1 MTRTRRFFPL
11 ASALLFLSLL
21 LLGAATVAAAQ
32 DSASS
37 PAPAAPAPSPRPA
50 PGWWA
55 VAAAQPRPAA
65 APGISPDPA
74 RKWEVEFHGA
84 GFLSFNPTGG
94 TSTLP
99 GIVGGFTAPGG
110 GSSLFV
116 PSWYFGA
123 GNTLYNTVQ
132 LNHVPLLTQ
141 PIASLDSVLT
151 HAVVRRD
158 HGPGV
163 GARLTREITPRF
175 SLEAGFEYNFG
186 ALAFYG
192 AGDQINSASATWQAA
207 FTQLFTAPACGVCSG
222 TSVTSVATIHDHSG
236 QELVATGALNI
247 NLRTQGRAIP
257 YVTVGG
263 GGIFSLG
270 DAPSATL
277 LGNYQFSFAGA
288 PHSETDAV
296 RLHSRVPDH
305 AATGFFGAGVKYYIT
320 PHYGIRAEVRDLVS
334 GYNVDNLLDAA
345 PTVGTLTPA
354 NAIGTSGN
362 PSLSFSNN
370 PSTGFP
376 SSLSAPAL
384 SNFRTLAGS
393 GTLHQVE
400 ITFGIFW
407 RF

>member
-1 MTRTRRFFPL
+1 MTRTRLVPHSRSILPFL
-11 ASALLFLSLL
+11 AILA
-21 LLGAATVAAAQ
+21 LLGATTFAVGQERASAAARPW
-32 DSASS
+32 ATM
-37 PAPAAPAPSPRPA
+37 APAAPRPKL
-50 PGWWA
+50 
-55 VAAAQPRPAA
+55 AAASGVA
-65 APGISPDPA
+65 PDPA
-74 RKWEVEFHGA
+74 RKWEIEVHGA

-110 GSSLFV
+110 GASLFV

-123 GNTLYNTVQ
+123 GNTLYNTVE
-132 LNHVPLLTQ
+132 LNHPAFLTQ

-163 GARLTREITPRF
+163 GARITREITPRF
-175 SLEAGFEYNFG
+175 SIEAGFEYNFG

-192 AGDQINSASATWQAA
+192 AGDQINTSSATWQAA
-207 FTQLFTAPACGVCSG
+207 FSQLFGPTSCPACSGV
-222 TSVTSVATIHDHSG
+222 SVTSVATLHDHTG
-236 QELVATGALNI
+236 RELVATGALNI

-263 GGIFSLG
+263 GGIFSMG

-277 LGNYQFSFAGA
+277 VGNYQFSFAGA

-320 PHYGIRAEVRDLVS
+320 PHYGIRGEVRDLVS
-334 GYNVDNLLDAA
+334 GYHVDNLLDAA
-345 PTVGTLTPA
+345 PTVATLTPA
-354 NAIGTSGN
+354 DAIGTTGS

-370 PSTGFP
+370 PTTGFP

-400 ITFGIFW
+400 ISFGIFF